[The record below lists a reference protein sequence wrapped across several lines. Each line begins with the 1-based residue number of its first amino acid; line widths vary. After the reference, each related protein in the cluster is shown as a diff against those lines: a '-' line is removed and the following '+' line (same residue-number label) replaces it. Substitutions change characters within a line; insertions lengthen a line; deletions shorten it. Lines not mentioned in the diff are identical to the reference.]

1 METKGNILA
10 DKSLD
15 FGERMV
21 NCFKFLS
28 AEKKEYVMS
37 NQLYRSGTSIG
48 ANIHESIFAQS
59 RADFVSK
66 LRIALKEAGETSYWI
81 RLLHRTGYMD
91 DKMYNS
97 VLNDCDELIRLL
109 IASINTAN
117 NAEG

>member
-1 METKGNILA
+1 
-10 DKSLD
+10 
-15 FGERMV
+15 
-21 NCFKFLS
+21 
-28 AEKKEYVMS
+28 MS

-66 LRIALKEAGETSYWI
+66 LRIALKEASETSYWI
-81 RLLHRTGYMD
+81 RLLHRTGYMN

-97 VLNDCDELIRLL
+97 VLNDCDELIRML

-117 NAEG
+117 NSEG